1 MTSQP
6 LPRKSAVKGRED
18 VCDRT
23 SPCLAGTTVLW
34 SAVNVPDSGTRT
46 AAAPDGGTAQQL
58 TAVDNTGLPLG
69 GGAPQPSGTLTLPI
83 SGLPGFPLGTG
94 MGQDAG
100 TTASPP
106 SVLSNVASPSGT
118 GVKGMVGEGVHDVTA
133 GFRREGDQSG
143 VELRDGRLGC
153 GRR

>member
-6 LPRKSAVKGRED
+6 LPRESAVKGRED
-18 VCDRT
+18 VYDRA
-23 SPCLAGTTVLW
+23 SPCRLAGTTVLW

-106 SVLSNVASPSGT
+106 PLFSNVASPSGT
-118 GVKGMVGEGVHDVTA
+118 GVRGYGG
-133 GFRREGDQSG
+133 
-143 VELRDGRLGC
+143 GRG
-153 GRR
+153 